1 MAKADRVS
9 LTYEADIGPL
19 IQKLKEVDDLTGAE
33 VRKAVATLRK
43 ATKPLNKNAKDARR
57 AAHEAA
63 EGLREVGDNA
73 GDTES
78 ALRAMSGVVG
88 MVSPELESVINGV
101 AEASGALEGATRAG
115 KLFGVSL
122 QSVMTIAGPVGAAL
136 AVLGGIYAVLSHEA
150 NKAEEAQ
157 KQAAA
162 EADRAMA
169 SFGRLGD
176 TLRTTSERF
185 AVFSGET
192 QKAAQELQ
200 KREAEINRQAQIGEN
215 AAKRRVAQLEE
226 QRAAYLA
233 NTRVGKDHEAGL
245 RAIDNQ
251 LRVAREVLV
260 AIEPRRA
267 KAIEQEREMAFAA
280 HEAAE
285 AQKAE
290 RAATDAQSDALA
302 RQAAKLAEVQAARE
316 AQAAAVAEAERMLQ
330 DLQVAGDA
338 RLEQEL
344 AINRAFQDRR
354 ARIDELVA
362 AGLSE
367 EEANALRFEN
377 DLQRREELD
386 DLEQTLLADKEQ
398 REQDARQRREA
409 GERAVAD
416 AIEETRAAADAR
428 QVARLSAQADLYG
441 SLAAAGQMSANLIA
455 DSNKRAA
462 RVLWGI
468 SKALALAE
476 IAANTAVALS
486 MANALPPGVSTL
498 KKVAIGISAA
508 TQTAAVLA
516 ATPSFNDTPGVMQL
530 PGSGLPSFAPGDYV
544 VAAKDLG
551 DMRRQIDEATGGP
564 RPMVEVIAIPSY
576 EGRTYDR
583 ARRDAYRRPGP
594 DYNAVNAG
602 RVRGQGGW

>member
-19 IQKLKEVDDLTGAE
+19 IKKLKEVDDLTGAE

-43 ATKPLNKNAKDARR
+43 ATKPLSKNARDAQR
-57 AAHEAA
+57 AGQQAA

-88 MVSPELESVINGV
+88 MVSPELEGVINSV

-122 QSVMTIAGPVGAAL
+122 KSVMTIAGPVGAAL

-150 NKAEEAQ
+150 KKAEEAQ
-157 KQAAA
+157 EAAA
-162 EADRAMA
+162 AAADKAMS

-176 TLRTTSERF
+176 TLRTTGERF
-185 AVFSGET
+185 AVFSGQT
-192 QKAAQELQ
+192 QKAAQELA
-200 KREAEINRQAQIGEN
+200 KREAVINRQAKIGEG
-215 AAKRRVAQLEE
+215 AAKRRVEQLEQ
-226 QRAAYLA
+226 QRAEYIK
-233 NTRVGKDHEAGL
+233 NTRVGGDFEKGL

-251 LRVAREVLV
+251 LRVSREVLS

-267 KAIEQEREMAFAA
+267 KAIEQERDMAFAA

-285 AQKAE
+285 ASKRQQ
-290 RAATDAQSDALA
+290 AATHGQSDALA
-302 RQAAKLAEVQAARE
+302 KQAAALAEVQAAQE
-316 AQAAAVAEAERMLQ
+316 AQASAVVEAERMLQ

-354 ARIDELVA
+354 ARIDELVD

-377 DLQRREELD
+377 NLQRMEDLD
-386 DLEQTLLADKEQ
+386 DLEQQQLASKEKRETAARERRQQGEIAVQDAIDEKQ
-398 REQDARQRREA
+398 RESDLAQQQR
-409 GERAVAD
+409 
-416 AIEETRAAADAR
+416 
-428 QVARLSAQADLYG
+428 LMAQASLYG
-441 SLAAAGQMSANLIA
+441 SLAAAGQLSASLIA

-476 IAANTAVALS
+476 IAANTAVAIS
-486 MANALPPGVSTL
+486 VANALPPGVSTI

-564 RPMVEVIAIPSY
+564 RPTVEVIAIPSY